1 MILRHTSTSSVE
13 PTQYKSE
20 KTVNGFL
27 FSTDKGKLQT
37 NYIHHYLSEE
47 SYWAKHIPMQTVE
60 KAIEGS
66 LCFGIYHNQQQI
78 GFARVITDN
87 ATFGYL
93 ADVFIDKDY
102 RGRGL
107 SKQLMAFILEYP
119 IIKTLRRFMLAT
131 KDAHSLYAQFGF
143 NPLKEPAR
151 FMETK
156 FFESY

>member
-1 MILRHTSTSSVE
+1 MILR
-13 PTQYKSE
+13 PAQYKSE
-20 KTVNGFL
+20 KIINGFL
-27 FSTDKGKLQT
+27 FSTDKEKLQI

-47 SYWAKHIPMQTVE
+47 SYWAKNIPIKIVE

-66 LCFGIYHNQQQI
+66 LCFGIYDNQQQI

-93 ADVFIDKDY
+93 ADVFIDSNY
-102 RGRGL
+102 RGKGL
-107 SKQLMAFILEYP
+107 SKQLMAFIVEYP
-119 IIKTLRRFMLAT
+119 LIKTLRRFMLAT
-131 KDAHSLYAQFGF
+131 KDAHSLYTQFGF

-156 FFESY
+156 SFESY